1 MKLLV
6 ICHANVC
13 RSPMAE
19 SVLRRSVG
27 HIDGFV
33 VDSAG
38 LSGAVGEKVHPLTA
52 KALRERNY
60 EVTSG
65 TAKLLLGGNVAWADL
80 VFVMDKEQRKQLI
93 ARFPAASGKIWLL
106 GHWINIEVKDPVGG
120 DYEIFKATLDTIEK
134 AVQSWLPALRVKK

>member
-19 SVLRRSVG
+19 NVLRHEVG
-27 HIDGFV
+27 HIEGFA

-38 LSGAVGEKVHPLTA
+38 ISGAVGERMHSLT
-52 KALRERNY
+52 ERVLKENGY
-60 EVTSG
+60 EATFN

-80 VFVMDKEQRKQLI
+80 IFVMDKEQRRQLI

-106 GHWINIEVKDPVGG
+106 GHWINTEVKDPVNG
-120 DYEIFKATLDTIEK
+120 DYEVFRNTLSTVER
-134 AVQSWLPALRVKK
+134 AVQSWLPALRVKR